1 MLRTALVLAA
11 ALSLASRSL
20 PAQAHGAHRHP
31 RGAKIIMT
39 GVLVDP
45 YCAFAQ
51 QLADSAQVRCSRQRL
66 DHGFQPALLTSESEL
81 YVLAFATD
89 ASRRTA
95 ATHGLVGTDVK
106 VDGTVYPA
114 GNAYL
119 IVVDSIRPT
128 KQ

>member
-11 ALSLASRSL
+11 ALGLASRSL
-20 PAQAHGAHRHP
+20 PAQAHAAHRHP

-45 YCAFAQ
+45 LCAFAQ
-51 QLADSAQVRCSRQRL
+51 QLADSAQARCSRQRL
-66 DHGFQPALLTSESEL
+66 DHGLQPALLTSESEL

-89 ASRRTA
+89 ATRRTA
-95 ATHGLVGTDVK
+95 ATQGLVGTDVK

>member
-1 MLRTALVLAA
+1 MLRTALVLAT
-11 ALSLASRSL
+11 ALGLASRSL

-31 RGAKIIMT
+31 RSAKIIMI

-45 YCAFAQ
+45 LCAFAQ
-51 QLADSAQVRCSRQRL
+51 QLADSAQARCSRQRP
-66 DHGFQPALLTSESEL
+66 DHGFQPALLTNESEL
-81 YVLAFATD
+81 YVLSFDSD

-95 ATHGLVGTDVK
+95 ATQVLVGTEVK

-128 KQ
+128 RP

>member
-11 ALSLASRSL
+11 ALGLASGSL
-20 PAQAHGAHRHP
+20 SAQAHGGHRHP

-45 YCAFAQ
+45 LCVFAQ
-51 QLADSAQVRCSRQRL
+51 QLADSAQARCSRQRV

-89 ASRRTA
+89 ASRPTA
-95 ATHGLVGTDVK
+95 TTQGLVGREVK

-114 GNAYL
+114 GDAYL

-128 KQ
+128 KR